1 MGRLNRAL
9 ALGIMLLAATALPAQ
24 TSGEA
29 GDGIGRSLVIEF
41 VGNRGFSDEE
51 VAAVVEQELDAA
63 RGPDGA
69 PADLVDAAYTLR
81 TWYAGEGYP
90 DADVQ
95 VRMIDEVAEELE
107 RTVTDV
113 ARFDEVDRIEFIVT
127 EGDRLVLGRVDFE
140 GNDAFSDETL
150 RRYVPR
156 RGGALFGAGE
166 ALFRASEM
174 QAVAGNV
181 RQHYLLGG
189 YLEVDVGEPRTTR
202 RDGRVDVMITIDE
215 GSQFTIGTIDVA
227 GDEEVPPEMASRIE
241 DLLPRVGQVYTERTA
256 ADSAD
261 KIERYLGRNGYL
273 TSVRYRIVADEADAS
288 VAIDYSFQPGERAH
302 LGSVVIKPGGDESL
316 RIRPSVVRNRFPLE
330 PGEPLDA
337 SLIGEGRQ
345 RLYQTGLFRVVSTDV
360 VVPDAEPRA
369 DDVEDGRVVDL
380 VVTVEE
386 DRNRYAEIAAGWSSL
401 EMLLGSLD
409 YVDRNVFGTGRL
421 WGVAASGSFRGY
433 SLSTRFVDRFVLG
446 IGGRLSFEI
455 EHTYRARDSYTN
467 RTTGADLAAEVPL
480 ADDLNVAADYR
491 FSFEV
496 IDDLL
501 EQSPARQT
509 IRIGSLNT
517 AIAFD
522 TVDSA
527 FLPTGGL
534 RAEASG
540 EFAGALLGSELSFIR
555 VETDLTWHTSPH
567 ELVVFSVSG
576 ETAGI
581 VPIAA
586 DEIPVSER
594 LYAGGSDSV
603 RSFPQ
608 ETLSPTTDDG
618 KPSGGL
624 TLLEG
629 TAEVRVRMFDATYL
643 ALFYD
648 VGMVASRAF
657 SLAVPGHGVGLGL
670 RYQLPIGPVR
680 LDAAVNPGPT
690 FAAERSWAVHFSIGA
705 GL

>member
-9 ALGIMLLAATALPAQ
+9 VFGIMLLSATALTAQ
-24 TSGEA
+24 TSGEP
-29 GDGIGRSLVIEF
+29 GGGVVRSLAIEF

-51 VAAVVEQELDAA
+51 VAAVVEQELEAA
-63 RGPDGA
+63 RGPDGS
-69 PADLVDAAYTLR
+69 PADLIDAAYTLQM
-81 TWYAGEGYP
+81 WYAGEGYP

-107 RTVTDV
+107 RIVTDV

-127 EGDRLVLGRVDFE
+127 EGDRLVLGRVEFE
-140 GNDAFSDETL
+140 GNEAFSDETL

-156 RGGALFGAGE
+156 RGTAMFGAGE
-166 ALFRASEM
+166 ALYRASEIE
-174 QAVAGNV
+174 AVAGNV

-189 YLEVDVGEPRTTR
+189 YLRVNVEPPRTSR
-202 RDGRVDVMITIDE
+202 DDGRVDVVISIDE
-215 GSQFTIGTIDVA
+215 GRQFAVGTTDVS
-227 GDEEVPPEMASRIE
+227 GDEELPPEIAARIRE
-241 DLLPRVGQVYTERTA
+241 LLPRTGQVYTERKA

-261 KIERYLGRNGYL
+261 EIERYLGRNGYL
-273 TSVRYRIVADEADAS
+273 TSVRYRIVADEADAT
-288 VAIDYSFQPGERAH
+288 VAIEYSFTPGERAH
-302 LGSVVIKPGGDESL
+302 LGSVRVEPAGDEPL
-316 RIRPSVVRNRFPLE
+316 RIRRSVVRNRFPLE
-330 PGEPLDA
+330 PGERLDA
-337 SLIGEGRQ
+337 SRIGEGRQ
-345 RLYQTGLFRVVSTDV
+345 RLYQTGLFRVVSTDLV
-360 VVPDAEPRA
+360 EPTGDAPK
-369 DDVEDGRVVDL
+369 DDPGDGRTVDL
-380 VVTVEE
+380 LVTVEE

-401 EMLLGSLD
+401 EMVLGSLD
-409 YVDRNVFGTGRL
+409 FVDRNVFGTGRL
-421 WGVAASGSFRGY
+421 WGATASGSFRGY
-433 SLSTRFVDRFVLG
+433 SVSTRFVDRFLLG

-455 EHTYRARDSYTN
+455 DHSYRARESYTN
-467 RTTGADLAAEVPL
+467 RTIGADLT
-480 ADDLNVAADYR
+480 ADVSITDALSLAADYR
-491 FSFEV
+491 FSYEV
-496 IDDLL
+496 VDDLL
-501 EQSPARQT
+501 EDPPARQT

-517 AIAFD
+517 AIAYD
-522 TVDSA
+522 TIDSS
-527 FLPTGGL
+527 FLPTGGI

-540 EFAGALLGSELSFIR
+540 ELAGALLGSQLSFVR
-555 VETDLTWHTSPH
+555 VDTGLTWHASPH
-567 ELVVFSVSG
+567 DLVVFSVRG

-581 VPIAA
+581 IPIGAA
-586 DEIPVSER
+586 EIPVSER

-648 VGMVASRAF
+648 VGMVASRAL

-670 RYQLPIGPVR
+670 RYQLPIGPIR

-705 GL
+705 GM